1 MSEGRAIGSTV
12 SEDRSEGR
20 ARTGAIDGT
29 ATDLVTLGE
38 AMQLLVAEPGVALRH
53 ALHYRAGVAGAE
65 TNVAIGVA
73 RQGCSVRWLSR
84 LGADP
89 AGEFVL
95 ARLRA
100 ENVDVSAVELDAG
113 RPTGMLVR
121 DSHPHRPVAVQYF
134 RTGSAA
140 SALSADY
147 VRQHWTGNAS
157 LVHVS
162 GITPMLSP
170 SAHQATLTLL
180 ELAQDSGA
188 SISFDPNVRRKLG
201 TDEQWRSTVGPL
213 LERAELVFA
222 GSDELAMITGM
233 NEPARLLDGGAK
245 AVLIKHPDRSVE
257 LSTPEGSWRRQSLVS
272 TVVDAVGA
280 GDALVAGYL
289 AAWLR
294 QCSPED
300 SLLAAL
306 ATAALVVE
314 SVTDSDGLPDR
325 SELELALRR
334 VGGTATEMDR

>member
-1 MSEGRAIGSTV
+1 
-12 SEDRSEGR
+12 
-20 ARTGAIDGT
+20 
-29 ATDLVTLGE
+29 
-38 AMQLLVAEPGVALRH
+38 MQLLVAEPGVALRH

-73 RQGCSVRWLSR
+73 RQGHSVRWLSR
-84 LGADP
+84 LGTDP

-100 ENVDVSAVELDAG
+100 ESVDVSAVELDAD
-113 RPTGMLVR
+113 RPTGLLVR
-121 DSHPHRPVAVQYF
+121 DSHPRRPVAVQYF

-147 VRQHWTGNAS
+147 VRKNWPLRTR

-170 SAHQATLTLL
+170 AASEATSMLL
-180 ELAQDSGA
+180 KLARENGA
-188 SISFDPNVRRKLG
+188 MISFDPNVRRKLG
-201 TDEQWRSTVGPL
+201 SDEQWQATVGPL
-213 LERAELVFA
+213 LEQADLIFA
-222 GSDELAMITGM
+222 GSDELAMITGT
-233 NEPARLLDGGAK
+233 NDPQRLLDRGTS

-257 LSTPEGSWRRQSLVS
+257 LSTPEDSWRRQSLVTS
-272 TVVDAVGA
+272 VVDAVGA

-294 QCSPED
+294 QCSPVD

-314 SVTDSDGLPDR
+314 SVTDSDGLPNR
-325 SELELALRR
+325 SELEIALRNAA
-334 VGGTATEMDR
+334 GSSDEMDR

>member
-1 MSEGRAIGSTV
+1 MAE
-12 SEDRSEGR
+12 
-20 ARTGAIDGT
+20 
-29 ATDLVTLGE
+29 LVTLGE

-73 RQGCSVRWLSR
+73 RQGGSVRWLSR
-84 LGADP
+84 LGDDP

-100 ENVDVSAVELDAG
+100 ENVDVAAVELDG
-113 RPTGMLVR
+113 DRPTGLLVR
-121 DSHPHRPVAVQYF
+121 DSHPRRPVAVQYF

-147 VRQHWTGNAS
+147 VRRNWTGTEK

-170 SAHQATLTLL
+170 SAHEATSTLF
-180 ELAQDSGA
+180 ELARESGA
-188 SISFDPNVRRKLG
+188 MISFDPNVRRKLG
-201 TDEQWRSTVGPL
+201 SDEQWQAIVGPL
-213 LERAELVFA
+213 LERADVVFA
-222 GSDELAMITGM
+222 GSDELAMITGT
-233 NEPARLLDGGAK
+233 NESGRLLDGGGT

-257 LSTPEGSWRRQSLVS
+257 LSTPDGNWRRQSLVS
-272 TVVDAVGA
+272 TVVDSVGA

-294 QCSPED
+294 QCSPAD

-325 SELELALRR
+325 SELEIALRSAA
-334 VGGTATEMDR
+334 GSSEEMDR